1 MLLNCFK
8 LLYLIFPQQPPI
20 DPLSEFYTPKISIK
34 PDGYKNL
41 NSSSLIM
48 YRTNK

>member
-1 MLLNCFK
+1 MLFNCFK
-8 LLYLIFPQQPPI
+8 LFGLIFPQQPPI

-41 NSSSLIM
+41 NSSSMRIV
-48 YRTNK
+48 RNNK